1 MEATGLSRLVDRYW
15 GVKYAAT
22 SMFYNLKFNY
32 RRLVTTDAFE

>member
-1 MEATGLSRLVDRYW
+1 VSAVYYRYW
-15 GVKYAAT
+15 GVEYAAT